1 MRNAADRLPWI
12 MMCAA
17 ETSDSERSGASAGQW
32 RTAEARQAR
41 TASAGTAKCQSTS
54 EALRSADLDFVPPLR
69 KQPRQQPSRKLRDS
83 WPG

>member
-32 RTAEARQAR
+32 RTAEASDPPVA
-41 TASAGTAKCQSTS
+41 AV
-54 EALRSADLDFVPPLR
+54 ALVAPPACKGIDFRVWVPL
-69 KQPRQQPSRKLRDS
+69 
-83 WPG
+83 